1 MAKKEI
7 TFEEICRDITARK
20 FQPVYVLMGE
30 EPFFIDQITDLLLK
44 SVLEESERDFNQ
56 IILYGADTD
65 AISIINA
72 ARRFPMMSEY
82 QLIVVRE
89 AQLVRDI
96 ELLSSYVKNPL
107 SSTILVINYKY
118 KTLDRRRA
126 LAAATDKNG
135 ILYESKKIPDYKMP
149 SFITSLMQ
157 QRSIDTD
164 RTLLH
169 QRGDKMPSFI
179 TSLMQQR
186 SIGIDPKAAQML
198 SDFLGNDLNR
208 LNKEL
213 DKLAIILAEKASKRI
228 TPELIEQNIGIS
240 KEYNNFELI
249 KALAMKDILK
259 ANRIAQYFEKNPKSN
274 PIQMTLPVLFN
285 YFSNLLIC
293 YYSKDRS
300 ESGLMTALGLRGTYQ
315 VKDYLLGMKNYPA
328 MKVFNLISDIRT
340 TDARSKGVE
349 NSSATD
355 ADLLK
360 ELLYKILH

>member
-157 QRSIDTD
+157 QRSI
-164 RTLLH
+164 
-169 QRGDKMPSFI
+169 
-179 TSLMQQR
+179 
-186 SIGIDPKAAQML
+186 GIDPKAAQML

-259 ANRIAQYFEKNPKSN
+259 ANRIV
-274 PIQMTLPVLFN
+274 QMPLPVLFN

-340 TDARSKGVE
+340 TDAKSKGVE

>member
-1 MAKKEI
+1 MAKKEN
-7 TFEEICRDITARK
+7 TFEEICRDIVAKK
-20 FQPVYVLMGE
+20 FQPVYILMGE
-30 EPFFIDQITDLLLK
+30 EPFFMDRITDLLPEN
-44 SVLEESERDFNQ
+44 VLSESEKDFNQ
-56 IILYGADTD
+56 MIMYGADTD
-65 AISIINA
+65 AAMIINA

-82 QLIVVRE
+82 QLVVVRE

-96 ELLSSYVKNPL
+96 ELLTNYVKSPL
-107 SSTILVINYKY
+107 KSTVLVINYKY
-118 KTLDRRRA
+118 KTLDRRKT
-126 LAAATDKNG
+126 LASATDKTG
-135 ILYESKKIPDYKMP
+135 ILFESKKIPDYKMP
-149 SFITSLMQ
+149 AFIVSF
-157 QRSIDTD
+157 
-164 RTLLH
+164 
-169 QRGDKMPSFI
+169 
-179 TSLMQQR
+179 MQQR

-198 SDFLGNDLNR
+198 SDFLGNDLSR

-213 DKLAIILAEKASKRI
+213 DKLALILPEKVAKRI

-249 KALAMKDILK
+249 KALAVKDVLK

-274 PIQMTLPVLFN
+274 PIQMTLPVIFN

-293 YYSKDRS
+293 YYTKDRS
-300 ESGLMTALGLRGTYQ
+300 ETGIMTALGLRGTFQ
-315 VKDYLLGMKNYPA
+315 VKDYMTGLRNYPA

-349 NSSATD
+349 NTSVSD